1 MLEVCGARRVMNV
14 NLGDPN
20 FHKHD
25 RIDPATADGWRHVFA
40 EEALTLETRRL
51 MASLG
56 MGRSNED

>member
-1 MLEVCGARRVMNV
+1 MNV

-25 RIDPATADGWRHVFA
+25 RIDPATADGWRSVFD
-40 EEALTLETRRL
+40 EDALTLETRRL

-56 MGRSNED
+56 IGKE